1 MFGVTL
7 VFIIAVMGGLIAFI
21 GDKLGSKVGKR
32 RLSIFGLRP
41 KHTSILVTIVTGIL
55 IAATTLG
62 VLSLSSTDVRTA
74 LFGMEALKAQLADL
88 SQDVIS
94 GNNDL
99 EASRQALAVK
109 TAEYSTVNAKVVETT
124 AKLSAIT
131 TELSSVIT
139 ERDRAAAA
147 LSSVQEQYVTAEG
160 HLATARQKIVALQD
174 TKNQLDKKIDVLT
187 DAKNSM
193 QQDVDRLN
201 DLTGKLRNGLQ
212 SVREGTVIYRAGE
225 VLANSTVTGG
235 QSAAAT
241 AEALTTVI
249 YNTNQDIIAKL
260 GVKDKTL
267 EVLWISQ
274 ADFDQTAKLIAAAP
288 QDTIVRIS
296 SAGNAVYGEPVVGKI
311 ELFANKLIYPTGIS
325 VHSETLQ
332 TAALTQQQAED
343 AVLAFLHRV
352 NEEAQ
357 KRGILADPLQGTVG
371 SISGVQL
378 YDAVAKVKH
387 SGGKV
392 ELRAVSDGPI
402 YSAGPLQVQ
411 IQVLPLPQDS

>member
-1 MFGVTL
+1 M
-7 VFIIAVMGGLIAFI
+7 
-21 GDKLGSKVGKR
+21 
-32 RLSIFGLRP
+32 
-41 KHTSILVTIVTGIL
+41 
-55 IAATTLG
+55 
-62 VLSLSSTDVRTA
+62 
-74 LFGMEALKAQLADL
+74 FGMEALKTQLATL

-109 TAEYSTVNAKVVETT
+109 TAEYSAVDAKVMETT

-131 TELSSVIT
+131 TELSSVVA

-160 HLATARQKIVALQD
+160 HLATAQQKIVTLQD

-201 DLTGKLRNGLQ
+201 DLTGRLRSGLQ

-225 VLANSTVTGG
+225 VLANSTVKGG
-235 QSAAAT
+235 QSTAAT
-241 AEALTTVI
+241 TEALTGVI
-249 YNTNQDIIAKL
+249 YHTNQDIIAKL

-274 ADFDQTAKLIAAAP
+274 ADFDQTVKLIAAAP
-288 QDTIVRIS
+288 QDMIVRIS

-311 ELFANKLIYPTGIS
+311 DLFANKLIYPSGIS

-332 TAALTQQQAED
+332 AAGLTQQQAED
-343 AVLAFLHRV
+343 SVLAFLHRV

-357 KRGILADPLQGTVG
+357 QRGILADPLQGTVG
-371 SISGVQL
+371 SISGAQL

-392 ELRAVSDGPI
+392 ELRAVSDGSI
-402 YSAGPLQVQ
+402 YSAGPLQVA
-411 IQVLPLPQDS
+411 IQVLPLPQDP